1 MTDLELI
8 SRYNAL
14 VEHDHTPAIER
25 LDGDTWSIW
34 DDQEGDVTM
43 TTQEAA
49 YQAREALKDWG
60 EL

>member
-1 MTDLELI
+1 M
-8 SRYNAL
+8 
-14 VEHDHTPAIER
+14 EHDHTPAIER